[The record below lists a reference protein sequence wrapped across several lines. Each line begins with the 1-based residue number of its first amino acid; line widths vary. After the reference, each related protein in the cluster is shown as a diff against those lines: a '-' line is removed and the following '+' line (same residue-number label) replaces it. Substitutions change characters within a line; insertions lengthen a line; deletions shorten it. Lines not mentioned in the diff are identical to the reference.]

1 MLKQVLIAQA
11 ALLMAMVILPIGVP
25 TLQAQVVEGYV
36 TGEGGEHLAGTT
48 VRSGSSAAVTDAA
61 GRYRLVLTPGR
72 HDLVFR
78 YTNMEVRE
86 AVELQEG
93 ETRLL
98 SIDFSERVTV
108 LQEATVTTGKYDKA
122 LGEVTVSLDV
132 VKPRLVESTN
142 TTSIDEVLT
151 KVPGVAVLDG
161 QISIRGGAGFSY
173 GAGTRVLILLDD
185 IPALQADAGVPNWDD
200 FPVEHTAVLEV
211 VKGASSAL
219 YGSAAMNGIVHMR
232 TASATSVPQTRAA
245 VFGRVWGS
253 PRDQEKQ
260 WWGRD
265 TSEIVLP
272 LETGFSFSHRR
283 QSGKWDL
290 VLGAYGLYRDSYNRD
305 TWSRYGRLS
314 PNIRYRVSDRLQVG
328 VHTNINFG
336 ESSNFFV
343 WGNDGAGAYQP
354 GLNSTAR
361 SLGRL
366 RFMIDPH
373 ATYQD
378 RFGNRHRLLSRY
390 FYVSNRNTGNQSNQ
404 SRQLYGEYQFQR
416 RWEGTGLVTTAG
428 IVGIR
433 NQVDAELYN
442 NAAYQTTN
450 LAAYFQAD
458 HRVNDRLNL
467 SAGVRYEYNR
477 LNSPELIR
485 VPPSRVDTIPGGRTE
500 ERKPVFR
507 VGASQRLGAATYLR
521 ASFGQG
527 YRYPTIAEKF
537 IQTDFTTGN
546 FIRPNPGLVSETGWT
561 TELGVRQGVRLG
573 RWNGYL
579 DLTGFWS
586 EYRDMMEFVLAQF
599 VPVFNPGPPPTL
611 SLDVYFESQNIGDT
625 RITGFEW
632 AAIGQGPLGPGT
644 LYLLS
649 GFTFVSPRYKNF
661 GERENQTTSV
671 DYNVLK
677 YRFRH
682 MFRSDA
688 EYVWKK
694 FSAGVSVQYNSRME
708 AIDPIF
714 EIETIAPFAGV
725 KSFRQ
730 THNSG
735 FTLVD
740 MRFGYRFNDQWKL
753 SLLCNNLLNQ
763 EYMLRPAL
771 LEAPR
776 SYGFRIDRVW

>member
-1 MLKQVLIAQA
+1 MT
-11 ALLMAMVILPIGVP
+11 LLL
-25 TLQAQVVEGYV
+25 TLLTPVYLCAQVVQGYV
-36 TGEGGEHLAGTT
+36 TGEGGERLAGAT
-48 VRSGSSAAVTDAA
+48 VRSEGTAAVTDGE
-61 GRYRLVLTPGR
+61 GRYKLVLTPGR
-72 HDLVFR
+72 HELLFR
-78 YTNMEVRE
+78 YTNVEVRE
-86 AVELQEG
+86 VVDLREG
-93 ETRLL
+93 ETRELL
-98 SIDFSERVTV
+98 IDFQERVSV
-108 LQEATVTTGKYDKA
+108 LQEATVTIGKYDKP
-122 LGEVTVSLDV
+122 LGEVTVSLDMI
-132 VKPRLVESTN
+132 KPRLVESAN
-142 TTSIDEVLT
+142 ATSIDEVLT

-200 FPVEHTAVLEV
+200 FPVENIGALEV
-211 VKGASSAL
+211 VKGASAAL
-219 YGSAAMNGIVHMR
+219 YGSAAMNGIAHMR
-232 TASATSVPQTRAA
+232 TAWATGVPQTRAA
-245 VFGRVWGS
+245 VFGRVYGS
-253 PRDQEKQ
+253 PRDPAKQ

-265 TSEIVLP
+265 SSEIVLP
-272 LETGFSFSHRR
+272 LETGFSLSHRQ

-290 VLGAYGLYRDSYNRD
+290 VLGAYGLYRDSYNRN

-328 VHTNINFG
+328 VQTNINFG

-343 WGNDGAGAYQP
+343 WADDGAGAYQP
-354 GLNSTAR
+354 GLNSSAQ

-373 ATYQD
+373 ATYHD

-390 FYVSNRNTGNQSNQ
+390 FYVSNRNTGNQSNL

-416 RWEGTGLVTTAG
+416 RWDGIGLVTTAG
-428 IVGIR
+428 VVGIR

-442 NAAYQTTN
+442 NATYQTTN
-450 LAAYFQAD
+450 LAAYLQSD
-458 HRVNDRLNL
+458 YQLNDRLNI

-477 LNSPELIR
+477 LNSPELIQ

-500 ERKPVFR
+500 ESKPVFR
-507 VGASQRLGAATYLR
+507 LGASQRLGAATYLR

-561 TELGVRQGVRLG
+561 TELGVRQGIRLG

-599 VPVFNPGPPPTL
+599 VPVFSPGPPPTL

-625 RITGFEW
+625 RIAGMEW

-682 MFRSDA
+682 MLRADA
-688 EYVWKK
+688 EYVWKRL
-694 FSAGVSVQYNSRME
+694 SAAVSVQYNSRME

-725 KSFRQ
+725 KRFRE

-740 MRFGYRFNDQWKL
+740 LRFGYRFNDHWKL